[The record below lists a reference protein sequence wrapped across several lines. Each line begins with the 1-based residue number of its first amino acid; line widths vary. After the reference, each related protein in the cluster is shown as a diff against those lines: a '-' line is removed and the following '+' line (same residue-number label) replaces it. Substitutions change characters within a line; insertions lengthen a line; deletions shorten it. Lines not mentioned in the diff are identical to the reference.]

1 MCGWYRR
8 KKRILGGTK
17 SNEFLRKDRLLINTI
32 VMFIL
37 HVFFTVTI
45 IIFLLVFLGIS
56 NFPIDLVIG

>member
-1 MCGWYRR
+1 MAGIGERNEFF
-8 KKRILGGTK
+8 LEGTK
-17 SNEFLRKDRLLINTI
+17 SDEFLRKDRLLINTI